1 MGYHAP
7 PIILSGPNPQR
18 PANQRF
24 AMRRIIALFA
34 MSAILAGA
42 WGVATPGPAD
52 AAPALKPCGTIDS
65 DRKLGRDCAGPLVI
79 SANNI
84 RVDLG
89 GRKVTCQSNTTDGI
103 ILEGRTGVRVIKGH
117 VHGCSIG
124 VRIDGGSGNTLESL
138 HIDGNAWQGILVR
151 GSSNN
156 VIRLTQVLTNGTT
169 GRLGAR
175 GVMVRRSEDGTT
187 ASDNNLL
194 DRVTARQNTA
204 YGIEI
209 NGSAGNR
216 ITGSAADANATGGIA
231 IDGGATGTIVDGS
244 SGSGNGGFGIFV
256 SGNGTAIAS
265 STFSSNSGTAGWGV
279 QLSATAADTDLVG
292 NVIDGNLVGI
302 RVGGPDNLI
311 ADNTLSGNTRD
322 GIAVGTSAGAAGPTG
337 NEVSDNAVSGSGRYD
352 LADFVAGACTANAW
366 HGNSGARVFDGC
378 ETAA

>member
-1 MGYHAP
+1 
-7 PIILSGPNPQR
+7 
-18 PANQRF
+18 
-24 AMRRIIALFA
+24 MRRIIALFA
-34 MSAILAGA
+34 VSAILAGA
-42 WGVATPGPAD
+42 WGVASPAPAE

-65 DRKLGRDCAGPLVI
+65 DRKLGRDCAGPLVV
-79 SANNI
+79 SVNNI

-89 GRKVTCQSNTTDGI
+89 GRKVVCPSNTTDGI
-103 ILEGRTGVRVIKGH
+103 ILEGRSGVRIIKGH

-138 HIDGNAWQGILVR
+138 HVDGNAWQGILVR

-156 VIRLTQVLTNGTT
+156 VIRLTQVLANGTT

-175 GVMVRRSEDGTT
+175 GVMVRRSDDGTT
-187 ASDNNLL
+187 SSDNNLL

-216 ITGSAADANATGGIA
+216 ITGSVADANATGGIA
-231 IDGGATGTIVDGS
+231 IDGGATGTIVDAS

-256 SGNGTAIAS
+256 SGTGTSIVSNA
-265 STFSSNSGTAGWGV
+265 FSSNSGPAGWGV
-279 QLSATAADTDLVG
+279 QLTGTAIDTELVG
-292 NVIDGNLVGI
+292 NVINGNLVGV
-302 RVGGPDNLI
+302 RVGGPDNAI
-311 ADNTLSGNTRD
+311 ADNTLAGNTRD
-322 GIAVGTSAGAAGPTG
+322 GIAVGLSIGAASPTG
-337 NEVSDNAVSGSGRYD
+337 NEVSGNAASGSGRYD

-366 HGNSGARVFDGC
+366 HGNSGVRLFDGC